1 MTIVSRIA
9 TAIPIGISVLRPS
22 ARLEPPTATTKRIS
36 SVAYAVDEMA
46 SDENTARAMVF
57 GMRWCSISVVASG
70 RPTRTRLTNA
80 TSQILR
86 APGNDRL
93 GTACHPPTAHYRF
106 ADPPSSGVHR
116 LHAPGGCSIAFLGP
130 DIGGRPGARRR
141 RRMR

>member
-9 TAIPIGISVLRPS
+9 TAIPIGISVFSPS

-57 GMRWCSISVVASG
+57 EMRWCSISVVANG
-70 RPTRTRLTNA
+70 RPTSTRLTNA

-93 GTACHPPTAHYRF
+93 GTACHPAPVHHRF
-106 ADPPSSGVHR
+106 ADPRHPVFTDCT
-116 LHAPGGCSIAFLGP
+116 LPGG
-130 DIGGRPGARRR
+130 GR
-141 RRMR
+141 